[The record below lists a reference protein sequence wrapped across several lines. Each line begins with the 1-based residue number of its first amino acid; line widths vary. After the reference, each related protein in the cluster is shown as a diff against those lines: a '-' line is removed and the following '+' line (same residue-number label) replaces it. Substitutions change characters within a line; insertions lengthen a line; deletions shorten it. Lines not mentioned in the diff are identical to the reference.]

1 MENGGSESGEENGKR
16 RSWVVRRSA
25 FAQEKGERDEQT
37 EEQGREKGMAIRAM
51 EGEEGRR
58 SREFAEDIDVCDG
71 AGDKHGDGRG
81 ERGARERGALQG
93 VGGQGVGEGIHGGC
107 YLTSGEASSCKRS
120 RRNIKGR
127 PFWSRV
133 WVLAA
138 TPTERNALNG

>member
-1 MENGGSESGEENGKR
+1 MENGSGEGGYENRNR
-16 RSWVVRRSA
+16 RKGILVCRAVS
-25 FAQEKGERDEQT
+25 QEKGESDEQAEQQSC
-37 EEQGREKGMAIRAM
+37 EEGVTVSAM

-58 SREFAEDIDVCDG
+58 SREFAEGIDVRDS

-81 ERGARERGALQG
+81 ERGARERGAFQG
-93 VGGQGVGEGIHGGC
+93 VRGQGVGEGIHGGC